1 MQIVESAEFLKNKK
15 QYWQKL
21 NTMVYCDREQTAI
34 TLEKIAWEQTIG
46 FRNGSDRTDLPRA
59 AYDELK
65 QTEQSFYYL
74 TSS

>member
-1 MQIVESAEFLKNKK
+1 
-15 QYWQKL
+15 
-21 NTMVYCDREQTAI
+21 MV
-34 TLEKIAWEQTIG
+34 
-46 FRNGSDRTDLPRA
+46 SDRTDLPRV